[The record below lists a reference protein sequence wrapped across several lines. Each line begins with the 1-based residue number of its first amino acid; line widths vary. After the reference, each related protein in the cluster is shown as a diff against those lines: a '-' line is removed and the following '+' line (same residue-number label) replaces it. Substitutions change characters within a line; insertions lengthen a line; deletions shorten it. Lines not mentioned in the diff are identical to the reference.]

1 MMVKS
6 DLAAFTAEVR
16 SRIYGHLLKQENALR
31 MATQLVK
38 EGEEFIRYVAENFST
53 DRNEASKC
61 AVGILAKWDS
71 QSHPD
76 RYKKFNMS
84 SMFDV
89 HHLARLILEQE
100 DVVAISQLEDD
111 VIAELNK
118 E

>member
-1 MMVKS
+1 MVKS
-6 DLAAFTAEVR
+6 DLTAFTAEVK
-16 SRIYGHLLKQENALR
+16 SLIYNRLHKDPNAMLLASH
-31 MATQLVK
+31 LVK
-38 EGEEFIRYVAENFST
+38 ECEEFIRYVAENFST
-53 DRNEASKC
+53 DHKEANKC

-76 RYKKFNMS
+76 MYKKFNMS

-100 DVVAISQLEDD
+100 DVEAIRQLEDD